1 MLFLKKKKKKKKNV
15 NFSLRIEVSYRSVT
29 IRSSFFFFFTFYI
42 VEYFKGFN
50 VISIKNICAIE
61 WPFVRYFSTII
72 SFLFYFIFN
81 KICTIR
87 RLLCNGICR

>member
-1 MLFLKKKKKKKKNV
+1 MLFLKKKKKKKKKCE
-15 NFSLRIEVSYRSVT
+15 FFFASYRSVT
-29 IRSSFFFFFTFYI
+29 IRSSFFFFTFYI